1 MRPRSVR
8 SSGPAASCA
17 AATNVMAKA
26 VARIEA
32 RAEERFVRPANNG
45 FYVNLRVSPGA
56 KSTEV
61 KGLYGER
68 AVKLSVAAPPVE
80 GKANAEVHRYL
91 ARLFRVSRSEVAV
104 VKGASSRDKLVFVR
118 GAEPDAVRK
127 GLADL
132 ANSS

>member
-17 AATNVMAKA
+17 AATNAMARA
-26 VARIEA
+26 AARTEA
-32 RAEERFVRPANNG
+32 RAEESFVCPANNG
-45 FYVNLRVSPGA
+45 VYVNLWVSPGA

-68 AVKLSVAAPPVE
+68 AVRLSVAAPPVE
-80 GKANAEVHRYL
+80 GKANAEVQRYL
-91 ARLFRVSRSEVAV
+91 ARLFGVSRSEVVV

-118 GAEPDAVRK
+118 GAGPYAVRK
-127 GLADL
+127 GLGDL